1 MSDAG
6 PDDGRQ
12 SPPSGKTDDGRQ
24 SPPSGKTDGGVAE
37 ETGLGVLGLAAD
49 SSALGQIATIAR
61 LEFSLAVRNRWA
73 FALTALFA
81 SLSVLVVAL
90 GGQGGVVRADAVVV
104 SLVEL
109 SALLLPLVALLF
121 GYDAVVGSDESGWL
135 GVLFALPVP
144 RGRVVLG
151 SYLGRL
157 AVFSGGVVAGFGVG
171 GLWLAGQG
179 RLTPAYLGLVGAA
192 VLGGAAFL
200 ALSVLLSTLAA
211 EKTHALGGAL
221 LVWVWVALVH
231 DLVSVGLIAADVVGP
246 DWLAVFVLANPATAF
261 RVLALQSVPT
271 VTGGMADVLVGSGV
285 TTPVLVAALAA
296 WSVGGAWLAN
306 RLVARRSV

>member
-1 MSDAG
+1 M
-6 PDDGRQ
+6 
-12 SPPSGKTDDGRQ
+12 TDV
-24 SPPSGKTDGGVAE
+24 SAE
-37 ETGLGVLGLAAD
+37 EEGVGEEPAFALPTGVSEG
-49 SSALGQIATIAR
+49 SALDQVATVAR
-61 LEFSLAVRNRWA
+61 LEFALAVRNRWA
-73 FALTALFA
+73 FALAALFA

-144 RGRVVLG
+144 RSRIVLG
-151 SYLGRL
+151 TYLGRL
-157 AVFSGGVVAGFGVG
+157 AVFTGAVVAGFGVG
-171 GLWLAGQG
+171 GLWLAAQG
-179 RLTPAYLGLVGAA
+179 RFTPAYLGLVGAA

-200 ALSVLLSTLAA
+200 ALSTLLSTLAA

-221 LVWVWVALVH
+221 LLWVWVALVH
-231 DLVSVGLIAADVVGP
+231 DLVSVGLIAADIVGP

-285 TTPVLVAALAA
+285 TMPVLVAALVA
-296 WSVGGAWLAN
+296 WSVAGTWLAS
-306 RLVARRSV
+306 RLVRRRSV

>member
-1 MSDAG
+1 MSDRG
-6 PDDGRQ
+6 EQ
-12 SPPSGKTDDGRQ
+12 PS
-24 SPPSGKTDGGVAE
+24 KTDGGVAE
-37 ETGLGVLGLAAD
+37 EPTFAIPNGVREG
-49 SSALGQIATIAR
+49 SALDQIVTVAR
-61 LEFSLAVRNRWA
+61 LEFALAVRNRWA

-109 SALLLPLVALLF
+109 TALLLPLVALLF

-144 RGRVVLG
+144 RSRIVVG
-151 SYLGRL
+151 TYLGRL
-157 AVFSGGVVAGFGVG
+157 AVFTGAVVAGFGVG
-171 GLWLAGQG
+171 GLWLAGAG
-179 RLTPAYLGLVGAA
+179 RFTSAYLGLVGAA

-221 LVWVWVALVH
+221 LLWVWVALVH

-285 TTPVLVAALAA
+285 TMPVLVAALVA
-296 WSVGGAWLAN
+296 WSLAGTWLAS
-306 RLVARRSV
+306 RLVRRRSV

>member
-1 MSDAG
+1 MSDG
-6 PDDGRQ
+6 EQPR
-12 SPPSGKTDDGRQ
+12 SE
-24 SPPSGKTDGGVAE
+24 TDGGVAE
-37 ETGLGVLGLAAD
+37 ETTIPVPSRLPLD
-49 SSALGQIATIAR
+49 SALGQIATVAR

-90 GGQGGVVRADAVVV
+90 GGQGGVVRPDAVVV

-144 RGRVVLG
+144 RSRVVLG
-151 SYLGRL
+151 SYVGRL
-157 AVFSGGVVAGFGVG
+157 AVFSGAVVAGFGVG
-171 GLWLAGQG
+171 GLWLASQG
-179 RLTPAYLGLVGAA
+179 RLTTAYLGLVGAA

-200 ALSVLLSTLAA
+200 ALSTLLSTLAA

-231 DLVSVGLIAADVVGP
+231 DLVSVGLIAADLVGP
-246 DWLAVFVLANPATAF
+246 DWLAAFVVANPATAF
-261 RVLALQSVPT
+261 RVLAIQSVPT

-285 TTPVLVAALAA
+285 TPPVLVAAL
-296 WSVGGAWLAN
+296 VGWTVGPALLAS
-306 RLVARRSV
+306 RLIRRRSV

>member
-1 MSDAG
+1 MSA
-6 PDDGRQ
+6 DGDRQ
-12 SPPSGKTDDGRQ
+12 RSQ
-24 SPPSGKTDGGVAE
+24 ADGGVAE
-37 ETGLGVLGLAAD
+37 ETGLGVPGLAAD
-49 SSALGQIATIAR
+49 GSALAQIATIAR

-171 GLWLAGQG
+171 GLWLASQG

-285 TTPVLVAALAA
+285 TTPVLVAALAV
-296 WSVGGAWLAN
+296 WSVGGAWLAS